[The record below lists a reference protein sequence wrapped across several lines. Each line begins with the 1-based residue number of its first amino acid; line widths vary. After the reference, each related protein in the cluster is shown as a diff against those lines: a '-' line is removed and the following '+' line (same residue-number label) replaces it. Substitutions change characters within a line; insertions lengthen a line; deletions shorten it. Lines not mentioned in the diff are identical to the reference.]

1 MGSSMRRTFVILST
15 FSLLGLIVFLSYS
28 GDQIISDSSKPVQIK
43 WLVDNHGF
51 VLNTPGC
58 QIPEWD
64 PYDPS
69 VASFISKVNRP
80 YKCPGRPQFMNGK
93 PNGVVTLDEHL
104 LSFYYG
110 VHRDNVSCTYRPI
123 LRDPGGEKDRTDNK
137 YHFGN
142 PQKLKF
148 GVHLK
153 DEFLMVKCT
162 MLDFPNL
169 THFIPLVPL
178 KLDVEQEKAKFKKS
192 SPDLNPLN
200 IIIVGIDSVSK
211 LNFLRHFRKTHRFIR
226 ENLSPIELKGYTK
239 VADNTFPN
247 LVPLLTGQFIE
258 HYWNES
264 MKDMFFDE
272 LDFIWKNYSRR
283 GYRTLFSE
291 DAPHIATF
299 NYLKKGF
306 RDPPADY
313 YFRPFALAVEKSLVR
328 RESKIN
334 CLQSKFE
341 MDILYN
347 YLKDF
352 VNTMEGR
359 PSFSF
364 TFVTRLTHD
373 SLNAAGHADEP
384 TFHLLRDLHDNGA
397 LNRSLLVLF
406 SDHGIR
412 FGPIRQTYIGK
423 FEERMPF
430 IYLFFPKWFQQ
441 QYPHL
446 AENLRQNQDRLTTPF
461 DIHATLVHLLNVTR
475 QPSPELNETLATLT
489 PNGISLMDPIP
500 ASRTCEQAS
509 ILPHWCPCQTHRPV
523 PVNQP
528 VVVNSALA
536 LIDTIN
542 ELLKPYEDVCATLKM
557 EKILDARF
565 GQANDVVLRF
575 VKHQNDVINRH
586 VILGEKINAPG
597 DYLIVLSAAPSGGVF
612 EGTIRYDVED
622 GTYRVLDDISRL
634 NMYGNQ
640 SICIDNARARKFCF
654 CKSKTLFHKIFRTM
668 RNSTTA

>member
-1 MGSSMRRTFVILST
+1 MGSTIRRTFVILST
-15 FSLLGLIVFLSYS
+15 FSLVALVLFLSYS
-28 GDQIISDSSKPVQIK
+28 GDEIISESSKPVQIK

-51 VLNTPGC
+51 ILNTPGC
-58 QIPEWD
+58 QIPDWD

-69 VASFISKVNRP
+69 VLSFISKVSGP
-80 YKCPGRPQFMNGK
+80 YRCPGRPQFMNAR
-93 PNGVVTLDEHL
+93 PNGIVALDEHL

-110 VHRDNVSCTYRPI
+110 IHRENLSCTYRPI
-123 LRDPGGEKDRTDNK
+123 IRDPGGEKDPTDNK
-137 YHFGN
+137 YYFGN
-142 PQKLKF
+142 PKKLRF
-148 GVHLK
+148 GVPLK
-153 DEFLMVKCT
+153 DEFLVVKCT
-162 MLDFPNL
+162 MQEFPNL
-169 THFIPLVPL
+169 TQFIPLVPI
-178 KLDVEQEKAKFKKS
+178 KPEVENVKSKIKS
-192 SPDLNPLN
+192 SLEDDPLN
-200 IIIVGIDSVSK
+200 LIIVGIDSVSK
-211 LNFLRHFRKTHRFIR
+211 LNFLRHFRKTHRFLK
-226 ENLSPIELKGYTK
+226 ENLSFFELNGYTK

-247 LVPLLTGQFIE
+247 LVPLLTGHFIE

-264 MKDMFFDE
+264 VRDMFFDDV
-272 LDFIWKNYSRR
+272 DFIWKNFSRR
-283 GYRTLFSE
+283 GYRTLFAE

-328 RESKIN
+328 RESKAN

-352 VNTMEGR
+352 VKTMGDK
-359 PSFSF
+359 PLFAF
-364 TFVTRLTHD
+364 TFVARLTHD
-373 SLNAAGHADEP
+373 SLNAAGYADEP

-397 LNRSLLVLF
+397 LNKSLLILF

-430 IYLFFPKWFQQ
+430 IYLFFPPWFLEK
-441 QYPHL
+441 YPEL
-446 AENLRQNQDRLTTPF
+446 AANLRKNQHRLTTPF

-475 QPSPELNETLATLT
+475 QSSPELNETLSMLT
-489 PNGISLMDPIP
+489 PNGLSLMDPIP
-500 ASRTCEQAS
+500 VNRTCEQAN
-509 ILPHWCPCQTHRPV
+509 ILPHWCPCQTHKPV
-523 PVNQP
+523 PVTEP
-528 VVVNSALA
+528 VVTNCALA

-542 ELLKPYEDVCATLKM
+542 ELLKPYENVCAPLKM
-557 EKILDARF
+557 EKIIDARF

-597 DYLIVLSAAPSGGVF
+597 DYLIVISASPSGGIF
-612 EGTIRYDVED
+612 EGTVRYDVED

-634 NMYGNQ
+634 NVYGNQ
-640 SICIDNARARKFCF
+640 SICISSARIRKFCF
-654 CKSKTLFHKIFRTM
+654 CKTKTLFHKIFRTM
-668 RNSTTA
+668 RNSTLS